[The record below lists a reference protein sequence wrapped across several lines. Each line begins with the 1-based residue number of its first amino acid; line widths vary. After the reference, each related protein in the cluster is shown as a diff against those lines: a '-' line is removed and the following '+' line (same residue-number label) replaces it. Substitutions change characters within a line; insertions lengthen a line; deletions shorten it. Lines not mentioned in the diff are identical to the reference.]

1 MNHIC
6 YIPHFIVTA
15 FGPLWS
21 TFSKRRPIRIPNS
34 VREINDSGKSISAD
48 CIPLPWKISL
58 TDLAEVDMGNSVVVV
73 PMKERKILRH
83 N

>member
-6 YIPHFIVTA
+6 YIPNFIVTA

-48 CIPLPWKISL
+48 FIPFPGKISL
-58 TDLAEVDMGNSVVVV
+58 TYLSVVEMVSVVVT
-73 PMKERKILRH
+73 PIKERKNLRQ

>member
-1 MNHIC
+1 M
-6 YIPHFIVTA
+6 
-15 FGPLWS
+15 
-21 TFSKRRPIRIPNS
+21 IPNS